1 MLVSKGRSET
11 KHHDKVEPATTRK
24 IYHLLSLVEDLLN
37 SMGTPE
43 YEDKLVK
50 LPAQLHASVHKL
62 LQWGAMFILIVAT
75 LGNLATFD
83 KF

>member
-11 KHHDKVEPATTRK
+11 KHHNEVEPATTRK

-37 SMGTPE
+37 SRGNPE

-50 LPAQLHASVHKL
+50 LPACLRIS
-62 LQWGAMFILIVAT
+62 W
-75 LGNLATFD
+75 
-83 KF
+83 